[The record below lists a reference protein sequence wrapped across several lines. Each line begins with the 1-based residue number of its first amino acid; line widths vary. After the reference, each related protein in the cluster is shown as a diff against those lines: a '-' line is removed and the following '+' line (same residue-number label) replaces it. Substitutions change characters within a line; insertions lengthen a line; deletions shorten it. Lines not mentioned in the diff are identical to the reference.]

1 MSFEQIAGNI
11 KLMPFKKKMM
21 LLVVLLLT
29 ITSLILL
36 FSWMQKP
43 NYQILYSNLSE
54 EDAGVIIQKLKEQ
67 KIPYKTSA
75 GSIMVPSEG
84 VYELRLQMA
93 SQGLPQGGSV
103 GFELFD
109 KSNFTMT
116 DFVQKLNYRRA
127 LQGELARTIRSL
139 TEIEQ
144 CRVHLAVPEK
154 TLFTK
159 EDERPK
165 ASVLVKLK
173 PGRRLSNSQIQ
184 GIVHLVSSSVEGLN
198 SKDVSIVDQSGEM
211 LTQESNNA
219 LALTKDQLEYQRT
232 YEKDMEN
239 SIISI
244 LDPVVGKGK
253 VKAKVSAMLDFT
265 KIEKTEERYDPESQV
280 VRSEQKNIEKSITGS
295 TGGVPGVASNLPN
308 KQTTQLSSNH
318 GQSEKKNETIN
329 YEISKI
335 TSHIINTPGELKRV
349 TAAVLVDGIYIT
361 QQGSNEKK
369 YTPRSEEELKQL
381 EEMVK
386 KAIGFNQERG
396 DEVKVVNMQFE
407 AVSQEELPPVKTEIL
422 PIVINISKYL
432 APILALIILIVFV
445 IKPLMKS
452 LTIPS
457 ATQKALPGGSIP
469 LPQTVTEIEKR
480 MELGQKPLGE
490 NVIEWAKKNP
500 KEASNLIKNWIKE
513 S

>member
-1 MSFEQIAGNI
+1 MGFEQITENI
-11 KLMPFKKKMM
+11 KLMPLKKKII
-21 LLVVLLLT
+21 LVFVIFLT
-29 ITSLILL
+29 ITSLVLL
-36 FSWMQKP
+36 FAWMQKP
-43 NYQILYSNLSE
+43 NFQVLYSNLSE
-54 EDAGVIIQKLKEQ
+54 EDAGAIIQKLKEQ
-67 KIPYKTSA
+67 KIQYKTSS
-75 GSIMVPSEG
+75 GSIMVPADR

-93 SQGLPQGGSV
+93 SQGLPHGGSV

-127 LQGELARTIRSL
+127 LQGELARTISSL

-159 EDERPK
+159 EDEKPK
-165 ASVLVKLK
+165 ASVMVKLR
-173 PGRRLSNSQIQ
+173 PGRKLSNSQIQ

-198 SKDVSIVDQSGEM
+198 YKDVSIIDQSGEM
-211 LTQESNNA
+211 LTQENNSV
-219 LALTKDQLEYQRT
+219 LALTKDQLEYQRR
-232 YEKDMEN
+232 YEKDLEN

-253 VKAKVSAMLDFT
+253 VKAKVNATLDFT
-265 KIEKTEERYDPESQV
+265 KVEKTEERFDPDSQV
-280 VRSEQKNIEKSITGS
+280 VRSEQKNIEKSFTGS

-318 GQSEKKNETIN
+318 GQSEKKNETVN

-335 TSHIINTPGELKRV
+335 TSHIINIPGEVKRV
-349 TAAVLVDGIYIT
+349 TAAVLVDGIYT
-361 QQGSNEKK
+361 AQQGSNEKK

-407 AVSQEELPPVKTEIL
+407 TVPQEELPPVKTEIM
-422 PIVINISKYL
+422 PIVVNISKYL
-432 APILALIILIVFV
+432 APVIALIILALFV
-445 IKPLMKS
+445 IRPLLKS
-452 LTIPS
+452 LAVTS
-457 ATQKALPGGSIP
+457 ATQKTLPGVNIS
-469 LPQTVTEIEKR
+469 LPQTVNEIEKR
-480 MELGQKPLGE
+480 MELSQKPLGE

-500 KEASNLIKNWIKE
+500 KEASNLIKNWIE
-513 S
+513 EG